1 MPVSIPLKPR
11 DFLIFLALADGER
24 HGYGLVKEIESL
36 SDGRVRMDPANLY
49 RALRRLVRDGLVVD
63 AGRRIQGADGERRF
77 YSLTDAGRQLAA
89 SEARRLEKLTLV
101 ARARQLISDPEVA

>member
-1 MPVSIPLKPR
+1 MPVTIPLKPR
-11 DFLIFLALADGER
+11 DFLIFLALAEGER

-63 AGRRIQGADGERRF
+63 AGRRMADGETERRF
-77 YSLTDAGRQLAA
+77 YSLTDAGRHLAA

-101 ARARQLISDPEVA
+101 ARARQLIGDPEIA